1 MYKRILTVQDISCFG
16 QCSLTVALPIL
27 SACGHE
33 TVILPTAVLSTHT
46 AGFTGFTVRDL
57 ADDLPGISAH
67 WQKEGITFDAICTGY
82 LGNEAEIDTVAD
94 IIDKLIVPGGTV
106 IIDPAMADHGKLYP
120 AFDMDYAKAMNKLV
134 AKADYI
140 LPNITEAAFLT
151 GIEYREDYDEK
162 YISELLDG
170 LSKNCK
176 GSIILTGVSYED
188 DSTGIVVRENGND
201 RYYKHKLI
209 KENRHGTGDIY
220 TAAFAGALLSGC
232 GAYESAVIA
241 GDYTV
246 ACLED
251 TVITGGHQYGA
262 CFEPRLCDLKRMID
276 KK

>member
-1 MYKRILTVQDISCFG
+1 MYRRILTVQDISCFG

-46 AGFTGFTVRDL
+46 AGFSGFTVRDL
-57 ADDLPGISAH
+57 AEDLPGISAH

-82 LGNEAEIDTVAD
+82 LGNEDEIDTVAD
-94 IIDKLIVPGGTV
+94 IIDKLIVPEGTV

-120 AFDMDYAKAMNKLV
+120 AFDMNYAKAMNKLV

-151 GIEYREDYDEK
+151 GTEYRDDYDET

-170 LSKNCK
+170 LSKICK
-176 GSIILTGVSYED
+176 GSIILTGVSYDNE
-188 DSTGIVVRENGND
+188 STGIAVRENGRD

-209 KENRHGTGDIY
+209 NENRHGTGDIY

-232 GAYESAVIA
+232 SAYESAAIA

-251 TVITGGHQYGA
+251 TVKTGGHKYGA
-262 CFEPRLCDLKRMID
+262 EFEPRLCDLKRMIE
-276 KK
+276 K